1 MTYEQITFRELTS
14 GITDYEIDKAIA
26 RGSGFENGRI
36 RIRNFFSAHPD
47 KNERIE
53 MLKDEYGIGGWSHA
67 INGYNRSHLHHDGKG
82 IILTKDDNELHLTW
96 GRVESIIDRLIKEGS
111 Y

>member
-26 RGSGFENGRI
+26 RGSGVENGRI

-47 KNERIE
+47 KSERIE
-53 MLKDEYGIGGWSHA
+53 MLKDEYGIGGMSHA
-67 INGYNRSHLHHDGKG
+67 INGEGWEHHDGRGIKLSKG
-82 IILTKDDNELHLTW
+82 EYEVLLKW
-96 GRVESIIDRLIKEGS
+96 KQVESIIDRLIKEGS